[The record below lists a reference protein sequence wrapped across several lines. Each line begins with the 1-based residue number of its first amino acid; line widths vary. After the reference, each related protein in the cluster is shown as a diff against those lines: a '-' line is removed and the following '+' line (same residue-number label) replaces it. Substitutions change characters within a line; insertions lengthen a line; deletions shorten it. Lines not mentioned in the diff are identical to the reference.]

1 MIRKRSLLIGASAVA
16 ALVVSAVP
24 ASAHVSPTTYG
35 TTYTAGVTNV
45 FALRVPHSCAD
56 ADTVNSPG
64 GTSLTSKLV
73 VTVPASLRL
82 PPPRRPRG

>member
-45 FALRVPHSCAD
+45 FALRVPDWWARSRHRE
-56 ADTVNSPG
+56 
-64 GTSLTSKLV
+64 L
-73 VTVPASLRL
+73 
-82 PPPRRPRG
+82 PRRHVAHLQARRDGCRPR